1 MLDVHFAPH
10 GRKFAAALSTGAI
23 QLYDLTHID
32 APELKLDSAIHVAPS
47 SILIL
52 SLAWHP
58 SASSPATVACS
69 LSDGRVVVVDF
80 SQRPVYTRSFQ
91 SHSLE
96 AWTVSW
102 SLVPD
107 FQNTS
112 KLYSGGDDSRL
123 STVQLT
129 LPPENSIPIQGLVKL
144 AEEQID
150 EDDEQSISTH
160 IFDAKLH
167 TAGVTAIL
175 PIVPEHGD
183 GMEFLLTGSY
193 DEFIRVLAPRANQ
206 KWVNVA
212 ERRLDGGVWRLKLM
226 STESNRS
233 TNGSY
238 WKVTASC
245 MHAGT
250 RILMIRGGSENI
262 WSIEIMAKFVEH
274 ESMNYGSD
282 FTKLL
287 PEDSSSGD
295 EGAIV
300 AASTSFYDRKLC
312 IWKIP

>member
-1 MLDVHFAPH
+1 M
-10 GRKFAAALSTGAI
+10 ALSTGAI

-32 APELKLDSAIHVAPS
+32 TPELKLDFAIQVASS

-58 SASSPATVACS
+58 SASRPATVACS
-69 LSDGRVVVVDF
+69 LSDGRVVIVDF
-80 SQRPVYTRSFQ
+80 SQQPVYTRSFQ

-102 SLVPD
+102 SLILD
-107 FQNTS
+107 LENAS
-112 KLYSGGDDSRL
+112 KLYSGGDDSKL
-123 STVQLT
+123 STARLT
-129 LPPENSIPIQGLVKL
+129 LPPENRVPMQGSVKL

-150 EDDEQSISTH
+150 EDDEQNTSTH

-183 GMEFLLTGSY
+183 GMEVLLTGSY

-226 STESNRS
+226 STEGNRS
-233 TNGSY
+233 TNESN
-238 WKVTASC
+238 WKVIASC
-245 MHAGT
+245 MHAGS
-250 RILMIRGGSENI
+250 RILMIRGGAENI
-262 WSIEIMAKFVEH
+262 WGIDILAKFVEH

-282 FTKLL
+282 VTKLL
-287 PEDSSSGD
+287 PEDGSSGD
-295 EGAIV
+295 EGAVV

-312 IWKIP
+312 IWKVP